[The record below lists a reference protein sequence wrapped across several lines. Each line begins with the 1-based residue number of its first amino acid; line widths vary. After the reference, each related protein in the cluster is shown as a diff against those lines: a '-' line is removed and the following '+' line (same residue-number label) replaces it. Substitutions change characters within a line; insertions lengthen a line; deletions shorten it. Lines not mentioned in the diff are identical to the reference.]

1 MDLIPQKVVPGFRS
15 AKTYLNSF
23 ADLFDKLAVNGLV
36 PPQSVDVERS
46 ILGAM
51 MIDKTS
57 VSKVIEIIG
66 DRTLEDSPFYREQHT
81 HIYRAIL
88 SLDDIS
94 EPIDLLSVTN
104 QLRQDGKLEMCGG
117 SAYLVE
123 LTSEVITTANVEA
136 HAKIVLEKHVA
147 REIIRTCEEIKLR
160 AFMGEEDTFDLLDQA
175 EGALF
180 RLSESKHRKSF
191 QHMKGLAF
199 EAVEQLE
206 KIHGQATGITGVTSG
221 LRDLDNLTSGWQ
233 KSDLIILAAR
243 PSQGKTALSLTFAR
257 NAAMM
262 PEKEKRTGVAYF
274 SLEMGAM
281 QLVLRLLCAEA
292 KVDMQRARKGQL
304 NDEEWRKISM
314 AIGKLSEAP
323 IFIDDTA
330 AITPLEVRAK
340 CRRLKS
346 QENIGLVVIDYLQLM
361 GSSRHMDSREREI
374 STISR
379 SLKALA
385 KELNIPVIALSQLN
399 RSVETRKAGRPMLSD
414 LRESGAIEQDADIVM
429 FIYRPETYGIE
440 TDENGYSTEGVAEI
454 IVGKQRNGPI
464 DDVKVAFVKQYARF
478 EDSTANIPGFDEAP
492 PQAMIGGPAF

>member
-1 MDLIPQKVVPGFRS
+1 MELIPQKIVPGFRS

-81 HIYRAIL
+81 HIYRAIIA
-88 SLDDIS
+88 LDDIS

-104 QLRQDGKLEMCGG
+104 QLRQDGKLEICGG

-136 HAKIVLEKHVA
+136 HAKIVLEKHIA

-221 LRDLDNLTSGWQ
+221 LRDLDSLTSGWQ

-257 NAAMM
+257 NAAMI
-262 PEKEKRTGVAYF
+262 PEKDKRTGVAYF

-304 NDEEWRKISM
+304 NDEEWRRISM

-464 DDVKVAFVKQYARF
+464 DDVKVTFVKQYARF